1 MDNARAAERFFWLL
15 SFATWQTLLNNF
27 TIEGYFRKIADP
39 RDIASTAG
47 AWKHAS
53 PNKIRIR
60 GTLSQWPSSSAVRPS
75 APWPETI

>member
-53 PNKIRIR
+53 PAKTGSRER
-60 GTLSQWPSSSAVRPS
+60 SASGHHRVQCGHLHPG
-75 APWPETI
+75 P